1 MVFDENE
8 MVLNRKNDYE
18 WDGHFN
24 YKVDANTVGGIVE
37 YLERKNGSVTSEA
50 FLEVAKSEDSPIH
63 NMFEWNDKVAA
74 NKYRLEQSRK
84 IICALKVVV
93 VTDNEDKPEKKVS
106 AFVNINPPSEV
117 STRSVY
123 MNLNN
128 ALSNED
134 TRKNVLDRM
143 YRDMQAFIDRYYT
156 FDEVSN
162 VIQAMSEVLDK
173 R

>member
-8 MVLNRKNDYE
+8 MILNRKNNYE
-18 WDGHFN
+18 WNGYHN
-24 YKVDANTVGGIVE
+24 YKVDANIVGGIIE
-37 YLERKNGSVTSEA
+37 CIERQNGSVTSEA
-50 FLEVAKSEDSPIH
+50 LLEVAKSEDSPIH

-74 NKYRLEQSRK
+74 NKYRLEQSRV
-84 IICALKVVV
+84 IICSLRVV
-93 VTDNEDKPEKKVS
+93 VTADNEDEPEKKIS
-106 AFVNINPPSEV
+106 AFVNVNPPSEV
-117 STRSVY
+117 GTKSVY

-156 FDEVSN
+156 FDEATK
-162 VIQAMSEVLDK
+162 VIQAMSEALDK
-173 R
+173 G

>member
-18 WDGHFN
+18 WDSY
-24 YKVDANTVGGIVE
+24 YKYSVDANVVGGITE
-37 YLERKNGSVTSEA
+37 YLERKDGEVTTTS
-50 FLEVAKSEDSPIH
+50 FLDVAKDKNSPIH
-63 NMFEWNDKVAA
+63 GMFEWDNKVAA
-74 NKYRLEQSRK
+74 NKYRLAQAAK
-84 IICALKVVV
+84 IIAALRVVV
-93 VTDNEDKPEKKVS
+93 VTNNEESPEKKVS
-106 AFVNINPPSEV
+106 AFVNVNPARNTTAKSI
-117 STRSVY
+117 Y
-123 MNLNN
+123 MNVNN

-134 TRKNVLDRM
+134 TRSVVLNRM

>member
-8 MVLNRKNDYE
+8 MILNRKNNYE
-18 WDGHFN
+18 WSGYHN
-24 YKVDANTVGGIVE
+24 YKVDANIVGGIIE
-37 YLERKNGSVTSEA
+37 CIERQNGSVTSEA
-50 FLEVAKSEDSPIH
+50 LLEVAKSEDSPIH

-74 NKYRLEQSRK
+74 NKYRLEQSRV
-84 IICALKVVV
+84 IICSLKVVV
-93 VTDNEDKPEKKVS
+93 TTDNEDEPEKKIS
-106 AFVNINPPSEV
+106 AFVNVNSPSEV
-117 STRSVY
+117 GTRSVY

-156 FDEVSN
+156 FDEATK
-162 VIQAMSEVLDK
+162 VIQAMNGALDK

>member
-1 MVFDENE
+1 M
-8 MVLNRKNDYE
+8 
-18 WDGHFN
+18 
-24 YKVDANTVGGIVE
+24 I
-37 YLERKNGSVTSEA
+37 
-50 FLEVAKSEDSPIH
+50 
-63 NMFEWNDKVAA
+63 
-74 NKYRLEQSRK
+74 
-84 IICALKVVV
+84 V
-93 VTDNEDKPEKKVS
+93 VTDNEDEPEKKVS